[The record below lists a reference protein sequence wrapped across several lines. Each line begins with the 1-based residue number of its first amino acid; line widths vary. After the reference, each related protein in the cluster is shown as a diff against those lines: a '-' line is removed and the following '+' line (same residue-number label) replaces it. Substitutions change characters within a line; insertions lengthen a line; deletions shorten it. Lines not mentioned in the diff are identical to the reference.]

1 VISKYGN
8 ERGECTH
15 AIILTIS
22 HCITCSTPPTKLSPR
37 GLRPNFERELAE
49 VWKLIFRSTLW
60 FPLACSLVLEMKAEY
75 MLVSDG
81 GTGFDSH
88 LLYIT

>member
-1 VISKYGN
+1 MHSYHNPYYIPLYN
-8 ERGECTH
+8 
-15 AIILTIS
+15 I
-22 HCITCSTPPTKLSPR
+22 CSTPPTKLSPR

-60 FPLACSLVLEMKAEY
+60 FLLACSLVLETKAEY

-88 LLYIT
+88 LLLYHVI